1 MIQGIIDIR
10 LEKIHELEN
19 YLRIY
24 SIVSYFKKLYSYST

>member
-24 SIVSYFKKLYSYST
+24 SIVSDFKKLCSKHK